1 MKVTYNFLYEENSHA
16 NVCRNWER
24 LRDRLQKVLT
34 ISLLH
39 R

>member
-1 MKVTYNFLYEENSHA
+1 MVVTHNFLYGKNSYA

-24 LRDRLQKVLT
+24 LRDRLQKILT
-34 ISLLH
+34 FSLFN